1 MTDLSIIVPVY
12 NEELTLVEL
21 RDRLFRVIL
30 ESLHSYSVEVLFIND
45 GSVDSSLDLLRE
57 FHLQDPQFK
66 FVTFSRNFGHQAAL
80 LAGLRTASG
89 DAVVVMDAD
98 LQDPPELIPELV
110 EQWKLGFDVVYAQR
124 KDRRGESIFKRL
136 TASFFYRVINW
147 LSETDLPRNVGDFR
161 LMDRRVIDIISA
173 SEEKSLYLRGLGAWV
188 GFKQCA
194 VEFDRDARFAGETK
208 YSLKKMI
215 NLAADAV
222 LSFSEKPLRVVTRL
236 GIIVTALS
244 FLILIIFFASLPF
257 GSANRVPG
265 WLSTVTVVLVLGG
278 VQLICLGIV
287 GEYVSRI
294 YREVKNRPL
303 YIIDDRE
310 SNLD

>member
-1 MTDLSIIVPVY
+1 MTNLSIVIPVY
-12 NEELTLVEL
+12 NEELTLIEL
-21 RDRLFRVIL
+21 RDRLSRLIDQFLRDFSI
-30 ESLHSYSVEVLFIND
+30 EVLFVND
-45 GSVDSSLDLLRE
+45 GSADSSLDLLQE
-57 FHLQDPQFK
+57 FHQQDSHFK
-66 FVTFSRNFGHQAAL
+66 YVTFSRNFGHQAAL
-80 LAGLRTASG
+80 LAGIRAASG
-89 DAVVVMDAD
+89 DVIVVMDAD

-110 EQWKLGFDVVYAQR
+110 EKWKLGFDVVYAQR

-136 TASFFYRVINW
+136 TANFFYRAINW

-161 LMDRRVIDIISA
+161 LMDRRVVDIISA
-173 SEEKSLYLRGLGAWV
+173 SDEKSLYLRGLGAWV

-194 VEFDRDARFAGETK
+194 VEYDRDPRFAGETK
-208 YSLKKMI
+208 YSLKKMV

-244 FLILIIFFASLPF
+244 FLILVIFFASLPF

-303 YIIDDRE
+303 YIIDDRK